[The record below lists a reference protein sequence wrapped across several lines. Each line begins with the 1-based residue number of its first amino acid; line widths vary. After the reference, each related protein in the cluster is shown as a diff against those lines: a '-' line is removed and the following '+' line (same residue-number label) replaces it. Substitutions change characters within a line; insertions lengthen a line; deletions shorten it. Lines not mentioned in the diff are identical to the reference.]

1 MRPNS
6 VAVSVSG
13 VERCACSNMTI
24 LRSVI
29 MIIAPGTQ
37 YDTGSSNAVAVDDE
51 GNVVEAH
58 VGRSPGGAF
67 VNRGHRLR
75 FITRLYLRYRNLR

>member
-37 YDTGSSNAVAVDDE
+37 YDTGSSNAVAVDDD
-51 GNVVEAH
+51 GNVVEVH
-58 VGRSPGGAF
+58 VGSG
-67 VNRGHRLR
+67 
-75 FITRLYLRYRNLR
+75 RLYLPGRAL